1 MRMRPV
7 RATPLSLALALAA
20 LLLLCVAVP
29 HTASAHSSL
38 GCETVWEAPSKDNDI
53 LLCMT
58 DVNRIKSQWR
68 HYVFPAL
75 AVLLFVLVLVIFPL
89 FFLCTLCASTCGT
102 PPTEDEGKGSRCCL
116 WMWIIY
122 TLMWGFGVA
131 LFVIVGAKTMAD
143 AAVGTMNNTEI
154 PLNFARGVKHMVEDL
169 VQNQTVGDS
178 QFSVPKL
185 DLSAFDN
192 VEELV
197 NESMKQPR
205 ELLDKYVKYVPM
217 VSYGVGALPIVLM
230 SLVAL
235 VAFCRCCVP
244 CLPLVLSWVYWAFGV
259 VFSLLAIV
267 MVVLAYV
274 FSTLCGEIAAH
285 NERDPGL
292 LQWYLVPFCES
303 TVNFG
308 SIRNRIN
315 TAEKDVAGIACE
327 NLLKYCDRNNTGV
340 GDLVSNVL
348 SKFVGNPDEVKKLLA
363 KLPPG
368 TLPSGVDPSAIA
380 QGGPLPEAVSEL
392 LSNGADVN
400 TLATLASGGLHLVF
414 LVDFPAD
421 SR

>member
-7 RATPLSLALALAA
+7 RATPLSLALALALAA

-53 LLCMT
+53 LLCVT

-122 TLMWGFGVA
+122 TLMWGFGVS
-131 LFVIVGAKTMAD
+131 LLVIVGASSISKSAVHVVFDALDRPIETVNYTKEMIIDFTAD
-143 AAVGTMNNTEI
+143 WSSGTRE
-154 PLNFARGVKHMVEDL
+154 PRDEHV
-169 VQNQTVGDS
+169 
-178 QFSVPKL
+178 
-185 DLSAFDN
+185 DLSAFD
-192 VEELV
+192 EAE
-197 NESMKQPR
+197 KQAR
-205 ELLDKYVKYVPM
+205 LIVDDIRLNYNKYGKHVPM

-230 SLVAL
+230 SLLAL

-274 FSTLCGEIAAH
+274 FSTLCGEIPAH

-292 LQWYLVPFCES
+292 LQWYSLPFCK
-303 TVNFG
+303 T
-308 SIRNRIN
+308 SI
-315 TAEKDVAGIACE
+315 
-327 NLLKYCDRNNTGV
+327 
-340 GDLVSNVL
+340 L
-348 SKFVGNPDEVKKLLA
+348 SPRSMHK
-363 KLPPG
+363 
-368 TLPSGVDPSAIA
+368 
-380 QGGPLPEAVSEL
+380 
-392 LSNGADVN
+392 
-400 TLATLASGGLHLVF
+400 
-414 LVDFPAD
+414 
-421 SR
+421 

>member
-7 RATPLSLALALAA
+7 RATPLSLALALALAA

-178 QFSVPKL
+178 QFSVP
-185 DLSAFDN
+185 N
-192 VEELV
+192 
-197 NESMKQPR
+197 
-205 ELLDKYVKYVPM
+205 
-217 VSYGVGALPIVLM
+217 
-230 SLVAL
+230 
-235 VAFCRCCVP
+235 
-244 CLPLVLSWVYWAFGV
+244 
-259 VFSLLAIV
+259 
-267 MVVLAYV
+267 
-274 FSTLCGEIAAH
+274 ST
-285 NERDPGL
+285 
-292 LQWYLVPFCES
+292 
-303 TVNFG
+303 
-308 SIRNRIN
+308 
-315 TAEKDVAGIACE
+315 
-327 NLLKYCDRNNTGV
+327 
-340 GDLVSNVL
+340 
-348 SKFVGNPDEVKKLLA
+348 
-363 KLPPG
+363 
-368 TLPSGVDPSAIA
+368 
-380 QGGPLPEAVSEL
+380 
-392 LSNGADVN
+392 
-400 TLATLASGGLHLVF
+400 
-414 LVDFPAD
+414 
-421 SR
+421 